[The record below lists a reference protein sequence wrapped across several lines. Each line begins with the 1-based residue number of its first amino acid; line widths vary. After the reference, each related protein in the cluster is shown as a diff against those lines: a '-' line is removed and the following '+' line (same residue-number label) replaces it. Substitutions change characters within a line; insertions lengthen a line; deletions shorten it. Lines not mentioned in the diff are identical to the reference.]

1 MTRIPSFTATLT
13 AALLVGS
20 VLSAAAAPPKA
31 PAPKRAHAQVSP
43 VVPLSD
49 PAYKNVDT
57 LERAGVAVLPF
68 SDVPPGHWAA
78 QAVETLHR
86 AGIVRGYPSGAYRTG
101 K

>member
-1 MTRIPSFTATLT
+1 MTRTLILT
-13 AALLVGS
+13 AVLLLGS
-20 VLSAAAAPPKA
+20 MLSATAAPKKGLA
-31 PAPKRAHAQVSP
+31 PQRARAQASP

-68 SDVPPGHWAA
+68 ADVPPGHWAA

-86 AGIVRGYPSGAYRTG
+86 AGIVRGYPHSTFQTG

>member
-1 MTRIPSFTATLT
+1 MTRNP
-13 AALLVGS
+13 LLMTT
-20 VLSAAAAPPKA
+20 LSAAVLLGLAISATAAPKKGL
-31 PAPKRAHAQVSP
+31 APKRARAEASP

-49 PAYKNVDT
+49 PAYKDVDT

-68 SDVPPGHWAA
+68 ADVPPGHWAA
-78 QAVETLHR
+78 RAVETLHR